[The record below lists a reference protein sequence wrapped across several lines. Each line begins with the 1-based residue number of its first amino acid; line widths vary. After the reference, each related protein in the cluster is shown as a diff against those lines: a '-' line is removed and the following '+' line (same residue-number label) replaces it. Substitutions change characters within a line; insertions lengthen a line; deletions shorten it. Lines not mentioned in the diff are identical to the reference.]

1 MQTYEF
7 VVPAP
12 LVCAAALLAFASGCG
27 QQAPKVWV
35 VESPQE
41 VTLTASA
48 SASTVPLGESVTL
61 HVERRTS
68 GQWKQISRD
77 QLRAGQCWQYRPPP
91 QSEPE
96 VADNVEWQSTPKH
109 GISFDGAVR
118 MDHKRVVTMRA
129 SGTVTLVPLS
139 AVPCEPG
146 RVVEGPPIQ
155 IEVS

>member
-7 VVPAP
+7 LVPAP
-12 LVCAAALLAFASGCG
+12 LVCAAALLAFAAGCE

-41 VTLTASA
+41 VTLMASA
-48 SASTVPLGESVTL
+48 SASKVPLGESVTL

-68 GQWKQISRD
+68 GQWKQIPRD
-77 QLRAGQCWQYRPPP
+77 QLRPGQCWLYRPPP
-91 QSEPE
+91 QSEAE
-96 VADNVEWQSTPKH
+96 VADSVEWQSTPKH
-109 GISFDGAVR
+109 GISYGAEVR
-118 MDHKRVVTMRA
+118 MDRKRVVTLRA

-139 AVPCEPG
+139 PVPCEPG
-146 RVVEGPPIQ
+146 RVVQGPPIQ